1 MITLTIDDKSR
12 LGQQIT
18 SRAHAA
24 GIGPIAL
31 IHGITYEALSRHQD
45 TLPAAPAPA
54 PAAVQPAPAAA
65 PAAPAADIPPAPSMG
80 LFKDTAP
87 AAAPAP
93 AIA

>member
-45 TLPAAPAPA
+45 TLPPAPA

-80 LFKDTAP
+80 LFKDAAP
-87 AAAPAP
+87 AAAAP